1 VQLAQVSMYTLVN
14 LTPSRILRSGSASA
28 IVIAAALATPHGAWA
43 QSTNHA
49 DQQLWTELDTVVPVS
64 SNFSVTGIGQLR
76 LSEELSNPSHT
87 ALGMDVNYKFGGA
100 WTVSVGYLHQVSAN
114 LDENPNVT
122 QTARL
127 TSTYTHQFGRST
139 LVVRGR
145 VQNNITSSSN
155 PWQLRLRAEYR
166 WAPENLGIVS
176 YLFTNDEVFYQLS
189 NDELFR
195 NRFQV
200 GANLV
205 FTQAFSARVYYQYQD
220 TKNKEPNVINALGI
234 LAVYAFD

>member
-1 VQLAQVSMYTLVN
+1 MQLAQVSMYTLVN
-14 LTPSRILRSGSASA
+14 LAPSPIPRSGYARA
-28 IVIAAALATPHGAWA
+28 IVVAAALAIPQATWA
-43 QSTNHA
+43 QSTNNA
-49 DQQLWTELDTVVPVS
+49 DQQLWTEFDAIVPVS
-64 SNFSVTGIGQLR
+64 SNFSVTGWGQLR

-100 WTVSVGYLHQVSAN
+100 WTVSLGYLHQVN
-114 LDENPNVT
+114 GNTEDNPNVT

-166 WAPENLGIVS
+166 WAPGNLGIVS
-176 YLFTNDEVFYQLS
+176 YLFTNDELFYQLS
-189 NDELFR
+189 NGELFR

-200 GANLV
+200 GANLI
-205 FTQAFSARVYYQYQD
+205 FTQAFSARVYYQYQN
-220 TKNKEPNVINALGI
+220 TKNNEPKVINALGI
-234 LAVYAFD
+234 LAVYAFN